1 MLNRKLFID
10 EKEMELGEI
19 SFPLNFQCSDVA
31 DMNNITCNY
40 SFTIKLPK
48 STSNLLIIGQSQEIT
63 NESIF
68 PYQYHNARYYVDGVP
83 IFEEGNA
90 RTLKITDTIEI
101 TVMFGNYE
109 LLGIIE
115 KLKLREVALT
125 DVLMW
130 NYSLAPT
137 TNAGFGI
144 AQYGM
149 TVNYAKLYPSRVMPF
164 VKAKKLFDS
173 IIPTYA
179 MPTGISNHLSE
190 LVLPLTSKNSE
201 LQYLNDV
208 YCHVALSNDF
218 TIFQSQQAQT
228 NVWLTFFNSYEDY
241 SDLYNLTYKSSN
253 GQRYFI
259 VPATG
264 WYKFTFKIF
273 LNVNDRIA
281 DIYGVVQILD
291 GISGDVI
298 DSIGITLNNS
308 NFINETI
315 YSVKLNEGQ
324 IISLRFSAT
333 DPISHPTN
341 PVFNWI
347 TIMLAGS
354 YFKFELDTSNSDN
367 DFDKIGTGF
376 RLKYPIKNNLPDVS
390 QKDFIKSIMQLY
402 GLMAQIIDSVPVF
415 FTFNEVY
422 NNFVNAFDW
431 TDSLVL
437 ETRHESNI
445 DFSSDI
451 AEKNLIKYK
460 EDTKVKT
467 GYGDSN
473 IDSANQVLK
482 ERIILTNQIYSATE
496 STSEKDLTNASFD
509 MCTFGLFEIQSN
521 GSYKTVNIKQRIC
534 KLETKSMNFAVQS
547 IFGEPTGISSGSVN
561 RSVLRFEDAGNGLT
575 YDELISTYW
584 AKYAEVMYKFKQSK
598 LKFILSPIQ
607 ISQFRFDIPIYL
619 KQYSRYFFVKRINSW
634 EANKIVE
641 IDLIVL

>member
-10 EKEMELGEI
+10 DKEMELGEI

-31 DMNNITCNY
+31 DLNNITCNY

-83 IFEEGNA
+83 IFEEGKA
-90 RTLKITDTIEI
+90 RILKITDTIEI

-125 DVLMW
+125 DVLIW

-137 TNAGFGI
+137 TNSGFGI

-149 TVNYAKLYPSRVMPF
+149 TINYAKLYPSRVMPF

-208 YCHVALSNDF
+208 SVTFNQASNINLFSANEYGSKWWLEFLSPNKF
-218 TIFQSQQAQT
+218 IKSQD
-228 NVWLTFFNSYEDY
+228 VYYLSYE
-241 SDLYNLTYKSSN
+241 NTV
-253 GQRYFI
+253 QRYFI
-259 VPATG
+259 APVTAYYLIS
-264 WYKFTFKIF
+264 YKLAPNQITPSTVGY
-273 LNVNDRIA
+273 LQ
-281 DIYGVVQILD
+281 VVD
-291 GISGDVI
+291 SSSGDVI
-298 DSIGITLNNS
+298 DSISWDAVYYYQNSKSIKLEGAKIYHFRLTLTKSSTTPTDLIMLSSANNWL
-308 NFINETI
+308 TI
-315 YSVKLNEGQ
+315 KLD
-324 IISLRFSAT
+324 T
-333 DPISHPTN
+333 TN
-341 PVFNWI
+341 P
-347 TIMLAGS
+347 
-354 YFKFELDTSNSDN
+354 DN

-376 RLKYPIKNNLPDVS
+376 KLKYPINNNLPDIS

-402 GLMAQIIDSVPVF
+402 GLMIQVVDSVPVF

-422 NNFVNAFDW
+422 DNFINAFDW
-431 TDSLVL
+431 SESLV
-437 ETRHESNI
+437 EESRHDSNI

-460 EDTKVKT
+460 EDINVKT

-482 ERIILTNQIYSATE
+482 ERTILTNQIYSATE
-496 STSEKDLTNASFD
+496 STSEKDLTNTSFD

-521 GSYKTVNIKQRIC
+521 GTYKTVSIKQRIC
-534 KLETKSMNFAVQS
+534 KQETKSMNFAVQS
-547 IFGEPTGISSGSVN
+547 IFGEPTGIASGSVN

-575 YDELISTYW
+575 YDELVSEYW
-584 AKYAEVMYKFKQSK
+584 EKYAEVMYKFKQTK

-619 KQYSRYFFVKRINSW
+619 KKYSRYFFVKRINNW